1 MAMTYDEVVRR
12 LGRRPSIKVD
22 KRRGTEIR
30 WAPGDVGDVEV
41 RHRGVS
47 VVTFHADRT
56 YTLRTGPTASKTVL
70 RRIAEYSPV
79 ALVRR
84 GNGLF
89 LEQDGRLVPF
99 LSGIRVDAAGR
110 IATSRGAELTL
121 PLASGAE
128 GQTLDAVRFKD
139 YVRQIVQD
147 IWAEQATP
155 TDLARVTPA
164 VRATATVTAQPFDS
178 WDAFEGL
185 IASLPAGDARRH
197 LEEYHAARTRG
208 RRPLPAPIN
217 GDDAGT
223 PAAVRCPECGRPIV
237 EHYDRANRPRGCD
250 YALRRVPDREST
262 KHE

>member
-12 LGRRPSIKVD
+12 LGRRPSIKID

-30 WAPGDVGDVEV
+30 WAPGGVGDMEV

-56 YTLRTGPTASKTVL
+56 YTVRTGPTASKTVL

-110 IATSRGAELTL
+110 IAPTRGAELTL
-121 PLASGAE
+121 PIEE
-128 GQTLDAVRFKD
+128 GQTIDAARFKD
-139 YVRQIVQD
+139 YVRQIVQE
-147 IWAEQATP
+147 IWAEQAVLP
-155 TDLARVTPA
+155 DLARVTPA
-164 VRATATVTAQPFDS
+164 REVRAVAAVTAQPFDS

-185 IASLPAGDARRH
+185 IASLPTGEARRH

-208 RRPLPAPIN
+208 RRPLPGPTP
-217 GDDAGT
+217 GDSAGT
-223 PAAVRCPECGRPIV
+223 PAAVRCPDCGRPIV

-250 YALRRVPDREST
+250 YALRTR
-262 KHE
+262 